1 MHGGIN
7 VYDTS
12 ENEQERNA
20 AIKKKQAS
28 SARLTLVFKVII
40 NIMQIICIF

>member
-12 ENEQERNA
+12 ENEQERHA